1 MDETPVAVEAQAEQ
15 VEQPVQN
22 LLVPLEE
29 YLKAGLHIGTK
40 FRTKYME
47 PFIYKIRPDGLTV
60 LNVQK
65 IDERIGMAA
74 RFMAK
79 YSPEQI
85 LVVGRRENSWKAAKM
100 FSKVTG
106 TKVFVGRYPPGI
118 LTNPNLDNFMEIK
131 LLIVTDPGP
140 EKNAVRDAVAV
151 GVPVIAFCDT
161 NNESNYVDF
170 VVPCNNKGKKSLG
183 LVFYILARGYMKGRG
198 LISKDEE
205 FTHQIGDFVEE

>member
-1 MDETPVAVEAQAEQ
+1 MADEPVQAVAEQ
-15 VEQPVQN
+15 PSQN

-65 IDERIGMAA
+65 IDERIGIAA
-74 RFMAK
+74 KFLAK
-79 YSPEQI
+79 YPPDQI
-85 LVVGRRENSWKAAKM
+85 LVIGRRENSWKAAKM

-118 LTNPNLDNFMEIK
+118 LTNSNLDNFMEIK
-131 LLIVTDPGP
+131 LLVVTDPGP
-140 EKNAVRDAVAV
+140 EKNAVKDAVSV
-151 GVPVIAFCDT
+151 GVPVVALCDT
-161 NNESNYVDF
+161 NNESNYVDL
-170 VVPCNNKGKKSLG
+170 VIPCNNKGKKSLG
-183 LVFYILARGYMKGRG
+183 LVFYILAKEYLKARGT
-198 LISKDEE
+198 ISKDEE
-205 FTHQIGDFVEE
+205 FVYPISDFVEE